1 MEYTFFKDTL
11 GTIWYR
17 DCFQVEAETY
27 ELACEQVKKIS
38 QNDDIDDMDGIDF
51 EWSEPLYE
59 TWNETPLKDNDGFST
74 VEFQDEEGRL
84 IYRNGI

>member
-1 MEYTFFKDTL
+1 MKYTFFKDTL

-27 ELACEQVKKIS
+27 ELACEQIKETA
-38 QNDDIDDMDGIDF
+38 QNDDLDNIDID
-51 EWSEPLYE
+51 WCEPLYE
-59 TWNETPLKDNDGFST
+59 TWNETYLKDNDGFST
-74 VEFQDEEGRL
+74 IEFQDEDGRL